1 MAVLYLINPLFMD
14 ILPVS
19 NVYYCNSFMMNNL
32 IADALC
38 TLLIMKACYFHVEL
52 SSQPD

>member
-1 MAVLYLINPLFMD
+1 MLGVNLINSLFMD
-14 ILPVS
+14 ILHIS

-32 IADALC
+32 IANAFY
-38 TLLIMKACYFHVEL
+38 TLLIMKAYYFHVKL